1 MRSPHSPPVCRI
13 QAGFGQGRFPG
24 PPITPLRRHPSS
36 LDTGSRYHTHHN
48 SHGHFVSGGYM
59 LKLSSDPS
67 GLRRPVP
74 SAPVFPCTPPS
85 FRNGSAGLHV
95 VKGSTVARSPS
106 VGLITHIRV
115 GRVSRFSCKC
125 SIPGWPVPM
134 SPKSSMPLLC
144 DPKRV
149 AYGQEWGRRRY
160 HNPQRPVVAAPA
172 SLNAR
177 GFSSLFSWQR
187 KTSNH
192 PVRWHRVAGVAA
204 PDTVQCW
211 QVSHPVLAVHECLSV

>member
-1 MRSPHSPPVCRI
+1 MRSPHSPPVCRT

-24 PPITPLRRHPSS
+24 PPITPLRPHPRS

-67 GLRRPVP
+67 GLRRAVP
-74 SAPVFPCTPPS
+74 SAPVFPCTPTS
-85 FRNGSAGLHV
+85 FRNVSAGPHV

-106 VGLITHIRV
+106 VGLITHILV

-149 AYGQEWGRRRY
+149 AYGLEWGRRGY
-160 HNPQRPVVAAPA
+160 HNPQRPVVARA
-172 SLNAR
+172 SISQCTRLQQSVFLAKENVEPSGSLASCR
-177 GFSSLFSWQR
+177 GGGSPRHGS
-187 KTSNH
+187 
-192 PVRWHRVAGVAA
+192 
-204 PDTVQCW
+204 
-211 QVSHPVLAVHECLSV
+211 VLAG